1 MIGMQ
6 EAMAKGWIE
15 GAGVVEV
22 VKGSPAEK
30 AGIEVGDIITKI
42 DGQKILEKE
51 GGLATI
57 ISKKIIGDRLEITV
71 WRNEKEQNLKVTLE
85 EFSE

>member
-1 MIGMQ
+1 MIGMK
-6 EAMAKGWIE
+6 EAVAKGWIE

-30 AGIEVGDIITKI
+30 AGVEVGDIITKI
-42 DGQKILEKE
+42 DGQKILEKD
-51 GGLATI
+51 GGLAAI
-57 ISKKIIGDRLEITV
+57 ISKKKIGDRLKVTV
-71 WRNEKEQNLKVTLE
+71 WRNEKEQELTVTLE